1 MPTRKGK
8 GIAKNLI
15 LTLSKSAYNNIIRIK
30 SKLNSDKFQELN
42 KEYKTVVEQINKVI
56 AEAETTLNTIHSQW
70 VKIECLDSLY
80 EIEKLWFNLDLL
92 YTGEITP
99 KIKEEYK
106 KTLEMTKDFFSSF
119 SIRPADDHISVS
131 FRNKS
136 SEEEQARLESL
147 SKRRLEV
154 KQLYE
159 KALKEVPI
167 NEEKIQ
173 KLKEQ
178 LDALDETFVETK
190 KNLDGIKTDSAE
202 EERMRRRIDDA
213 FVFLSKDNHLEK
225 ELTKLQ
231 WEFYCMLALIII
243 TVVCFIIFYGIF
255 LYHLKTLK
263 LTSWCEYLP
272 YTMSVPITIGLLWLF
287 VYLKNRA
294 NKISI
299 EINSRLYDIHYME
312 GLMKMTNSMSRT
324 SDEASQKIDEL
335 IRSMVDSFLNKMSG
349 KTFKEEDMS
358 IIEKQELENSPF
370 WKVLCEIKDL
380 VKLIK
385 NEPTKL

>member
-1 MPTRKGK
+1 MPTRKET
-8 GIAKNLI
+8 AKNLI
-15 LTLSKSAYNNIIRIK
+15 ILTPSKSAYRNIIRIK

-42 KEYKTVVEQINKVI
+42 KEYRTVVEQINKVI
-56 AEAETTLNTIHSQW
+56 AEAETTLNTIPSQW
-70 VKIECLDSLY
+70 AKIECLDSLH
-80 EIEKLWFNLDLL
+80 EIEKLWFNLDQS

-106 KTLEMTKDFFSSF
+106 KTLEMTKDFFSSLC
-119 SIRPADDHISVS
+119 IRSGDDHISVS

-136 SEEEQARLESL
+136 TEDEQARLENL
-147 SKRRLEV
+147 SKKRLEI

-167 NEEKIQ
+167 NAEKIK

-243 TVVCFIIFYGIF
+243 TVFCFIIFYGIF

-272 YTMSVPITIGLLWLF
+272 YTMSVPTTIGLLWLF

-299 EINSRLYDIHYME
+299 EINSRLYDIRYME

-324 SDEASQKIDEL
+324 SDEASKKIDEL
-335 IRSMVDSFLNKMSG
+335 IRSMVDSFLNKMSD

-358 IIEKQELENSPF
+358 IIEKQELENSPY
-370 WKVLCEIKDL
+370 WKVFCEFKDL

>member
-1 MPTRKGK
+1 MPTRKETV
-8 GIAKNLI
+8 KNLI
-15 LTLSKSAYNNIIRIK
+15 LTPSKSAYNNIIRIR

-42 KEYKTVVEQINKVI
+42 KEYQTVVEQINKVI
-56 AEAETTLNTIHSQW
+56 AEAETTLNTIPSLW

-80 EIEKLWFNLDLL
+80 EIEKLWSNLDQS

-99 KIKEEYK
+99 KIKREYK
-106 KTLEMTKDFFSSF
+106 KTLVMTKDFFSSF

-178 LDALDETFVETK
+178 LDALGETYIETK

-202 EERMRRRIDDA
+202 ELRMRKRIDDA
-213 FVFLSKDNHLEK
+213 FDFLSKDNHLEK
-225 ELTKLQ
+225 ELIKLQ

-294 NKISI
+294 SKISI
-299 EINSRLYDIHYME
+299 ELSSQLYNIGYLE

-324 SDEASQKIDEL
+324 SDEAFQNIEEL
-335 IRSMVDSFLNKMSG
+335 IHSMVDSFLKKMSD
-349 KTFKEEDMS
+349 KPLKEKDLS
-358 IIEKQELENSPF
+358 QIEKQELENSPY
-370 WKVLCEIKDL
+370 WKVLVEIKQL
-380 VKLIK
+380 VNLIK

>member
-1 MPTRKGK
+1 MPTRK

-42 KEYKTVVEQINKVI
+42 KEYKTVVEQINKDI
-56 AEAETTLNTIHSQW
+56 AEAETTLNTIPSLW

-80 EIEKLWFNLDLL
+80 EIEKLWFNLDQS

-99 KIKEEYK
+99 KIKREYK
-106 KTLEMTKDFFSSF
+106 RTLEMTKDFFSSF
-119 SIRPADDHISVS
+119 SIRPADDHISIS

-136 SEEEQARLESL
+136 SEEEQTRLENL
-147 SKRRLEV
+147 SKKRLEI

-167 NEEKIQ
+167 NVEKIK

-263 LTSWCEYLP
+263 VTSWCEYLP

-299 EINSRLYDIHYME
+299 EINSRLYDIRYME

-335 IRSMVDSFLNKMSG
+335 IRSMVDSFLNKMSD

-358 IIEKQELENSPF
+358 IIEKQELENSPY
-370 WKVLCEIKDL
+370 WKVFCEFKDL

>member
-1 MPTRKGK
+1 MPTRKETV
-8 GIAKNLI
+8 KNLI
-15 LTLSKSAYNNIIRIK
+15 LTPSKSAYNNIIRIR

-42 KEYKTVVEQINKVI
+42 KEYQTVVEQINKVI
-56 AEAETTLNTIHSQW
+56 AEAETTLNTIPSLW

-80 EIEKLWFNLDLL
+80 EIEKLWSNLDQS

-99 KIKEEYK
+99 KIKREYK
-106 KTLEMTKDFFSSF
+106 KTLVMTKDFFSSF

-136 SEEEQARLESL
+136 SEDEQARLESL
-147 SKRRLEV
+147 SKKRFEV

-159 KALKEVPI
+159 KALKEVPK
-167 NEEKIQ
+167 NEEKIK

-178 LDALDETFVETK
+178 LDALGETYIETK
-190 KNLDGIKTDSAE
+190 KNLDGIKTDSVE

-231 WEFYCMLALIII
+231 WEFYSMLALIII
-243 TVVCFIIFYGIF
+243 TVGCFIIFYGIF

-294 NKISI
+294 SKISI
-299 EINSRLYDIHYME
+299 ELSSQLYNIGYLE

-324 SDEASQKIDEL
+324 SDEAFQNIEEL
-335 IRSMVDSFLNKMSG
+335 IHSMVDSFLKKMSD
-349 KTFKEEDMS
+349 KPLKEKDLS
-358 IIEKQELENSPF
+358 QIEKQELENSPY
-370 WKVLCEIKDL
+370 WKVLVEIKQL
-380 VKLIK
+380 VNLIK

>member
-1 MPTRKGK
+1 MPTRK

-42 KEYKTVVEQINKVI
+42 KEYKTVVEQINKDI
-56 AEAETTLNTIHSQW
+56 AEAETTLNTIPSLW

-80 EIEKLWFNLDLL
+80 EIEKLWFNLDQS

-99 KIKEEYK
+99 KIKREYK
-106 KTLEMTKDFFSSF
+106 RTLEMTKDFFSSF
-119 SIRPADDHISVS
+119 SIRPADDHISIS

-136 SEEEQARLESL
+136 SEEEQTRLENL
-147 SKRRLEV
+147 SKKRLEI

-167 NEEKIQ
+167 NVEKIK

-272 YTMSVPITIGLLWLF
+272 YTMTVPITIGLLWLF

-299 EINSRLYDIHYME
+299 EINSRLYDIRYME

-335 IRSMVDSFLNKMSG
+335 IRSMVDSFLNKMSD

-358 IIEKQELENSPF
+358 IIEKQELENSPY
-370 WKVLCEIKDL
+370 WKVFCEFKDL